1 MKYHDTFSHVVQ
13 LVTIPSKTKKL
24 KTSQILSFTS
34 GPEGAS
40 ELRVRRARFK
50 SASASMTRTSGKETT
65 DHHLSIILAR
75 TSRIRSISASM
86 RRADIIIGTLP
97 LVFGCNKLSAQ
108 L

>member
-50 SASASMTRTSGKETT
+50 SASASVTRTSGKETT
-65 DHHLSIILAR
+65 DQSSWHARLAQDLFQPQC
-75 TSRIRSISASM
+75 I
-86 RRADIIIGTLP
+86 P
-97 LVFGCNKLSAQ
+97 LI
-108 L
+108 

>member
-13 LVTIPSKTKKL
+13 LVTIPSKTKI

-50 SASASMTRTSGKETT
+50 SASASVTRTS
-65 DHHLSIILAR
+65 R
-75 TSRIRSISASM
+75 TRSISASM